1 MKLCSGTYIILY
13 CYTIVMTILRSCAN
27 MLKELRNNLIHETH
41 NSKHMKRKRT
51 CLDITVE
58 PAKKKIHSEKEG
70 KIYNSATN
78 KIFQD
83 THNKETNHWK
93 VDFVPEVIEM
103 CQGHE
108 IGRIQQNLILPSN
121 S

>member
-1 MKLCSGTYIILY
+1 
-13 CYTIVMTILRSCAN
+13 
-27 MLKELRNNLIHETH
+27 
-41 NSKHMKRKRT
+41 
-51 CLDITVE
+51 LDITVE

-93 VDFVPEVIEM
+93 VDFVPEIIEV

-108 IGRIQQNLILPSN
+108 IGRIQQQSAGQLSVEDTKSVESNNKVPANFQRKKMELPPIVQREQKRRVASWKRRGMETFWRV
-121 S
+121 